1 MGCCFST
8 ELNSVLQG
16 ERSGLLQSPL
26 HEGLSEVTE
35 ELRQHAT
42 AVAQHVCLDEEEA
55 SVADNHEGQKGSN
68 SEVCTEVVID
78 LEPASGLEEKRT
90 IITST
95 STNFNINTDGEANM
109 TCAVRPACVEL
120 PTLTRLSSVRQK
132 NAAARSS
139 WFHQLPGGPEQHK
152 QSWSSPTRL
161 PSADVTVGEASGDHQ
176 PLLAIFQETLQ
187 DSPKAKPE
195 AEDSEEVHVVTTL
208 CEEFGT
214 KTRSFY
220 SICSIDTDDLEHDQS
235 QSQTAGA
242 DASPLHVVVSREEE
256 AAPGPSSSALSQML
270 SADQTAI
277 PGAVVSPQLITPPC
291 DPLPLTSS
299 LMNIEEPQVSTQ
311 IGSQSAC
318 LNRTDKPVEGTSMT
332 SHTEENP
339 CEKGSRECVSS
350 EEIVAEQQDKDLHQS
365 VDCDMNPQ
373 DDHLRESD
381 LSTEQHIG
389 SPLGPAQPPEPHISS
404 QSPTSSKL
412 QLKSPFLED
421 VVSAPP
427 GGQIETE
434 RPCLQTEGVP
444 VSVREEGDTAVT
456 EGSSLSLTPLSD
468 DKLSS
473 DNSDGV
479 SNNSAKEL
487 SSIQPSSQ
495 DVEPFSEAELVE
507 EHCFHS
513 CDMKAEI
520 VVPPLQS
527 YSDKHLQ
534 EVQPSQD
541 DSQSSMYEKD
551 VASSHLEISAVEQDL
566 LSELHDCCTAV
577 YANVRDGHEYAPT
590 QPPPAEGQLP
600 HSSFS
605 PDTDVTESPSRQAVP
620 LLQSFSLQE
629 CEEAE
634 QQQCFTPQTVSK
646 PPQSLTSVSSDHMDP
661 EDVLLQHDGAE
672 TFHPPNGIISKEND
686 ESPSVG
692 DDVIL
697 PETLSQTIKVQT
709 HPIISDLI
717 SPGSNHQGV
726 CQADLTLTS
735 VDPGQIDAHTSTPS
749 YVIHCCWESPVVPEE
764 GGMKEMVSELLG
776 EEVDSTICCRYDAP
790 CIKPSQEKSCGGWA
804 QETSQA
810 ELQQMGSDSEEMPA
824 LVSEL
829 QPSVA
834 LLAAYPY
841 STVMPQGDGVW
852 DWLVDC
858 PQPVSVQLGPC
869 LMDKNTLVHGGLS
882 TSCFHDFFIC
892 KLNNSIRNTS
902 GAAENLTLI
911 YLISKED
918 PCATVLHYV
927 TVEHRCYDV
936 IMVLILHG

>member
-35 ELRQHAT
+35 KLRQHAT
-42 AVAQHVCLDEEEA
+42 AVAQHVCLDEEGA

-68 SEVCTEVVID
+68 NEVCTEVVGD

-95 STNFNINTDGEANM
+95 STNFNINMDGEANM
-109 TCAVRPACVEL
+109 TRAVRPACVEL

-152 QSWSSPTRL
+152 QSWSSPARL
-161 PSADVTVGEASGDHQ
+161 PSADVTVGDASGDHQ

-187 DSPKAKPE
+187 NSPKAEPE
-195 AEDSEEVHVVTTL
+195 AEDNEEVHVVTTL

-242 DASPLHVVVSREEE
+242 DASLLHVVVSHEEK
-256 AAPGPSSSALSQML
+256 AAPGPSSPTLSLLL

-277 PGAVVSPQLITPPC
+277 PGAGTSLQLVTPPC

-299 LMNIEEPQVSTQ
+299 LMNIEEPQALTQ
-311 IGSQSAC
+311 IGPQSAC
-318 LNRTDKPVEGTSMT
+318 LNRTDKPVEGTSMM

-350 EEIVAEQQDKDLHQS
+350 EETVAEQQDKDLNQS

-389 SPLGPAQPPEPHISS
+389 SPLGPAQPPEPHVSS

-427 GGQIETE
+427 GGQIETDGQ
-434 RPCLQTEGVP
+434 RLQSEGVP
-444 VSVREEGDTAVT
+444 VGVREEGDTDIT
-456 EGSSLSLTPLSD
+456 EGSSLSMTPLSY
-468 DKLSS
+468 DKPSS

-479 SNNSAKEL
+479 SSNSAKEL
-487 SSIQPSSQ
+487 SSIQPSTQ
-495 DVEPFSEAELVE
+495 DVEPEFTEAELVE
-507 EHCFHS
+507 ENCFHGS
-513 CDMKAEI
+513 DVKAEV
-520 VVPPLQS
+520 VVPPLQNN
-527 YSDKHLQ
+527 SDKHLQ
-534 EVQPSQD
+534 EVQLSQD
-541 DSQSSMYEKD
+541 DSQSSMYEED
-551 VASSHLEISAVEQDL
+551 VASSHLEISTVEQDL

-577 YANVRDGHEYAPT
+577 GTNVRDGHEDAPT

-600 HSSFS
+600 HCSFS
-605 PDTDVTESPSRQAVP
+605 PDTDVSESPSRQAAP

-634 QQQCFTPQTVSK
+634 QQRCFTPQTASK
-646 PPQSLTSVSSDHMDP
+646 PPQSLTSVSPDHMDP
-661 EDVLLQHDGAE
+661 EDVLLQHDSTE

-686 ESPSVG
+686 ESPVC

-717 SPGSNHQGV
+717 SPGFNHQGV

-735 VDPGQIDAHTSTPS
+735 VDPGQIDALTSTPS

-764 GGMKEMVSELLG
+764 GGMREMVSELLG
-776 EEVDSTICCRYDAP
+776 EEVDSAYDEP
-790 CIKPSQEKSCGGWA
+790 CIKPSQEKSCGGRA

-810 ELQQMGSDSEEMPA
+810 ELPQMGSDSEEMPT

-841 STVMPQGDGVW
+841 NTVMPHGDGVW

-869 LMDKNTLVHGGLS
+869 LMDKNTLS
-882 TSCFHDFFIC
+882 AS
-892 KLNNSIRNTS
+892 
-902 GAAENLTLI
+902 
-911 YLISKED
+911 
-918 PCATVLHYV
+918 
-927 TVEHRCYDV
+927 
-936 IMVLILHG
+936 